1 MIWQLVISIIV
12 FVTFWKRRRFS
23 CNRTVVEQNEMHG
36 EEDYCQYDQ
45 VDYDSKI
52 VCTCITIKFLIND
65 VLHMNLFHLS
75 MTPIIILHYSKL

>member
-1 MIWQLVISIIV
+1 
-12 FVTFWKRRRFS
+12 
-23 CNRTVVEQNEMHG
+23 MHG

-65 VLHMNLFHLS
+65 VLHMNLFYLS